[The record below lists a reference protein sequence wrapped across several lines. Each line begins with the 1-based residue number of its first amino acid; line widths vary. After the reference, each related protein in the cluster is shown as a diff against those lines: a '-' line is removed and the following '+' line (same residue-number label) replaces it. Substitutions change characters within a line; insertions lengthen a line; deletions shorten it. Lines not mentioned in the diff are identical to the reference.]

1 VQQLTGACRTT
12 AFFYQPATYSVSN
25 DQFVRQTVQYFYN
38 FTVNGACPVYDSE
51 LAAIISQNQV
61 TAQQCSAQSLE
72 VMQFAIQAAR
82 EVIHF
87 FVTLCYYSGQIGMQ
101 LLSLIM
107 TTDPAPII
115 HQIMFYLTQILA
127 QFRQFFST
135 LGDLLYKV

>member
-1 VQQLTGACRTT
+1 MGRGSAL
-12 AFFYQPATYSVSN
+12 PN
-25 DQFVRQTVQYFYN
+25 
-38 FTVNGACPVYDSE
+38 
-51 LAAIISQNQV
+51 QNQV